1 MRRQAMSEYGAPLVE
16 METAT
21 PVPTGTQAVVR
32 IHHCGVCHSDIHI
45 HDGHFDLGA
54 GKQLDVRAGRQ
65 LPFTLGHEIEGEVV
79 ALGPDATGVSIGDRR
94 AVYPW
99 MGCGDCAVCKR
110 GDEHLCTV
118 THHLGITVDGGYA
131 THVLVPHP
139 RYLLDFGGIDPAIAG
154 AFMCS
159 GLTAYSALKKLGTI
173 GSDDPVMIV
182 GLGGVGMMGLQI
194 AKALFPSPPLAADID
209 PAKRDLALKAGAAAV
224 FDPADRDARKAI
236 LKETGGVAGVVD
248 FVGAEAS
255 FQFAQGLVRKGGS
268 VVVSG
273 LMGGRLDMPL
283 PMLPLRALSL
293 VGTFV
298 GSLPEAREMLELA
311 RRGRISPIPIERRPL
326 GDANRSL
333 EDLRN
338 GRVVGRIVLT
348 P

>member
-21 PVPTGTQAVVR
+21 PVPTGTEAVVR

-45 HDGHFDLGA
+45 HDGHFDLGV

-159 GLTAYSALKKLGTI
+159 GLTAYSALKKLGTV
-173 GSDDPVMIV
+173 GPADPVMIV

-311 RRGRISPIPIERRPL
+311 RRGRISPIPIEKRPL

-338 GRVVGRIVLT
+338 GRVAGRIVLT

>member
-1 MRRQAMSEYGAPLVE
+1 

-21 PVPTGTQAVVR
+21 PVPTGTEAVVR

-45 HDGHFDLGA
+45 HDGYFDLGA